1 MAVDKHLLDSLRHV
15 VPLVLV
21 QVHLEGVPV
30 VPLQF
35 LRVNLEGVGQDAEG
49 DPAPFDEDVVNP
61 KIKNLA
67 YCLMCAEKAS

>member
-1 MAVDKHLLDSLRHV
+1 MAVDKHLVDSLRHV

-35 LRVNLEGVGQDAEG
+35 LRVNLEGAGQDAEG
-49 DPAPFDEDVVNP
+49 DPAPFDEDVVDP
-61 KIKNLA
+61 KNLA